1 MPAYRRPAMLRRA
14 LESLQ
19 AQTHTDWRA
28 IVLDDSPDGE
38 AAGVVAGLAEPR
50 VQYQRHAC
58 NLGAAQNLDLCF
70 RREPFFP
77 GSTHACILEDD
88 NYFDPGFVAENLGLL
103 DRHGVRLVLRNQWIF
118 FDHGDGVRPRGDTC
132 RSGFLEEGLVQPQD
146 FLPHLPF
153 HCGVSNGGLLWRLDC
168 RSELV
173 VGPRVENASHQ
184 EILRTFQLAE
194 PLWYADTPLAHFR
207 AEDKGWQPGR
217 WRNATA
223 LRASQS
229 IALRAVKLGP
239 TDFWERAQTLADRHT
254 PAHQAALDAFAIMAL
269 HRRRVWRTLS
279 RRTAGG
285 KLLKCALVRCLVPDP
300 LRAYWRGF
308 RAAG

>member
-1 MPAYRRPAMLRRA
+1 MLRRA

-19 AQTHTDWRA
+19 AQTHPDWQA
-28 IVLDDSPDGE
+28 MVLDDSPDGE

-50 VQYQRHAC
+50 VQYQRHAS
-58 NLGAAQNLDLCF
+58 NLGASQNLDLCF
-70 RREPFFP
+70 RREPFFS

-88 NYFDPGFVAENLGLL
+88 NYFAPGFIAENLGLL

-118 FDHGDGVRPRGDTC
+118 FDDGNGARPRGDTC
-132 RSGFLEEGLVQPQD
+132 RSGFLEEGLVRPQE

-173 VGPRVENASHQ
+173 VGSQVENSSHQ

-207 AEDKGWQPGR
+207 AEDKGWHAGR

-229 IALRAVKLGP
+229 IALRAVRQGP
-239 TDFWERAQTLADRHT
+239 PDFWERAQALADRHT
-254 PAHQAALDAFAIMAL
+254 PTHQAALDAFAIMAL
-269 HRRRVWRTLS
+269 NGRRAWRTMS
-279 RRTAGG
+279 RGAARW
-285 KLLKCALVRCLVPDP
+285 KLLKSWLVRGLVPDP
-300 LRAYWRGF
+300 LGAYWRGLQS
-308 RAAG
+308 AA